1 VGPAFVTVVAAAGT
15 PLAQDTAMVTVLAV
29 VVNTTRAVVVG
40 PRATVLAVKP
50 CCGLHDSRKAP
61 PVAHC
66 ATTVPPDELRTV
78 PLVLAVPP
86 DRPVP
91 APLVPLARFIPAA
104 LRWDR
109 DTGEEDGP
117 ATWLACACAAAAT
130 PDCWLAGEAEMP
142 APSSDT
148 RYRPPA
154 VAAAA
159 PSTHAPA
166 PMTMRVRMLPQLPGR
181 R

>member
-1 VGPAFVTVVAAAGT
+1 
-15 PLAQDTAMVTVLAV
+15 MVTVLAV

-40 PRATVLAVKP
+40 PRVTLLAVKP
-50 CCGLHDSRKAP
+50 CCGLHDSRKAA

-78 PLVLAVPP
+78 PLVLAVRP
-86 DRPVP
+86 DPPVP
-91 APLVPLARFIPAA
+91 APLVPLARLVPAA

-109 DTGEEDGP
+109 DIGEDDGA
-117 ATWLACACAAAAT
+117 ATWLACACAEAGT
-130 PDCWLAGEAEMP
+130 RDCWLAGEAEMP

-154 VAAAA
+154 AAAAA
-159 PSTHAPA
+159 PSPHAPA
-166 PMTMRVRMLPQLPGR
+166 PMTIRVRMVPRSPR
-181 R
+181 RR